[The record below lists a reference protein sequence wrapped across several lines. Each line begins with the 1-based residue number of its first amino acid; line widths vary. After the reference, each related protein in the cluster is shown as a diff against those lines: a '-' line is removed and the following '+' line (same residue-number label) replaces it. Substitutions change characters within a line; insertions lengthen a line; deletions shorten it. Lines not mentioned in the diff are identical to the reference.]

1 MKEIL
6 AQSTPLLSRLICSLD
21 ADTSCLDLGEVK
33 PPVDSVH
40 NFEDALNAYDRIKS
54 GRATGK
60 VVVKVDPTVD

>member
-1 MKEIL
+1 MV
-6 AQSTPLLSRLICSLD
+6 LSIF
-21 ADTSCLDLGEVK
+21 DTDDSRHDLGEVK

>member
-6 AQSTPLLSRLICSLD
+6 AQSTPLLSCLIHSLE
-21 ADTSCLDLGEVK
+21 ANTSRRDLGEVK

-60 VVVKVDPTVD
+60 VVVKIDPTVD